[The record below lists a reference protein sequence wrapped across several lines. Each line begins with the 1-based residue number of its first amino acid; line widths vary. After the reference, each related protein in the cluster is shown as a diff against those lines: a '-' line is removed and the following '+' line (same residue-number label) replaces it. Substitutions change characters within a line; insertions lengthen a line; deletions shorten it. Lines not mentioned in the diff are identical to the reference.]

1 MIRHSTSPLPENSEI
16 RDLLRRCPVFQGLE
30 ESELAGIEPCVK
42 IHAFAKGHPIFSQAS
57 PCTAFLLVAEGLVK
71 VSIGSA
77 SGKQITYLIAEQG
90 EPINLIGPFTGLPR
104 LLAAYALS
112 NARVA
117 SIPQHSFLSF
127 VYAHPKV
134 IPNIMRILGQ
144 AIDSANGRIIDMLEK
159 PVDLR
164 VRKVLHTLYLKFGN
178 PIPFTSF
185 ELADLAGTTPESA
198 LRAMARLRQAGVVR
212 SRRGEV
218 FILDV
223 PEIED
228 ACEETLWV

>member
-1 MIRHSTSPLPENSEI
+1 MRAPKGPLSDETDI
-16 RDLLRRCPVFQGLE
+16 RDLLRRCPVFQDLE
-30 ESELAGIEPCVK
+30 ASEFAGIEPSVE
-42 IHAFAKGHPIFSQAS
+42 IRAFAKGQPIFSQS
-57 PCTAFLLVAEGLVK
+57 FPCTSFLFVADGLVK

-77 SGKQITYLIAEQG
+77 SGKQITYLLAEET

-112 NARVA
+112 DARIA
-117 SIPQHSFLSF
+117 SIPQHPFLDF

-134 IPNIMRILGQ
+134 IPNIMRILGE

-159 PVDLR
+159 PVDVR
-164 VRKVLHTLYLKFGN
+164 VQKVLHTLYRKFGN
-178 PIPFTSF
+178 PVPFTSF

-198 LRAMARLRQAGVVR
+198 LRAIGRLRQAGVVR

-223 PEIED
+223 SEIED
-228 ACEETLWV
+228 ACRETLWV

>member
-1 MIRHSTSPLPENSEI
+1 MMRYPTALPIEASEI
-16 RDLLRRCPVFQGLE
+16 RDLLRLCPVFEGLE
-30 ESELAGIEPCVK
+30 EPEFSEIEPCVE
-42 IHAFAKGHPIFSQAS
+42 IHPFAKGHPIFSQS
-57 PCTAFLLVAEGLVK
+57 TPCTSFLLVADGLVK

-77 SGKQITYLIAEQG
+77 SGKQITYLLAEQG

-112 NARVA
+112 DAHVA
-117 SIPQHSFLSF
+117 SIPQHPFLSF
-127 VYAHPKV
+127 VYAHPKM

-164 VRKVLHTLYLKFGN
+164 VKKVLHSLYRKFGN
-178 PIPFTSF
+178 PVPFTSF

-223 PEIED
+223 SQFEDECQEI
-228 ACEETLWV
+228 LWV

>member
-1 MIRHSTSPLPENSEI
+1 MMRHPTAPPPGECEK
-16 RDLLRRCPVFQGLE
+16 RDLLRRCPVFQDLE
-30 ESELAGIEPCVK
+30 ELEFAGIEPC
-42 IHAFAKGHPIFSQAS
+42 IELHAFAKGQTIFSQSS
-57 PCTAFLLVAEGLVK
+57 PCTDFLIVADGLVK

-77 SGKQITYLIAEQG
+77 SGKQVTYLLAEDG
-90 EPINLIGPFTGLPR
+90 EPINLIGPFTGQPR

-112 NARVA
+112 NAHVA
-117 SIPQHSFLSF
+117 SIPQHPFLSF
-127 VYAHPKV
+127 VYEHPKV

-159 PVDLR
+159 PVDMR
-164 VRKVLHTLYLKFGN
+164 VKKVLHTLYRKFGN
-178 PIPFTSF
+178 PVPFTSF

-198 LRAMARLRQAGVVR
+198 LRAMAGLRQAGVVR

-218 FILDV
+218 FIQDV
-223 PEIED
+223 SGLQE